1 MNFFNV
7 LGLNSRNDDYKNEE
21 VEEPKEE
28 TQKTTNSTSH
38 SYFEKKGEVNELRKI
53 FKELMEKSPVSN
65 EELRTALKKL
75 ISILTLG
82 IDLTS
87 IFTEILMFS
96 YTNDIISKKMI
107 YLYLANYA
115 KTNKETAIMAI
126 NTFMKDCR
134 DTEGKIRGLALKTL
148 CSLQIPTALEY
159 VKQQVLNLIDDRDFY
174 VRKIAVMGCLRL
186 YYLDHDFFIEQ
197 NLIDKLYNL
206 LKDPHKSV
214 VMCSIN
220 VLNEIMIEE
229 GGMAINSK
237 IILYLMNRFEDF
249 DVYGKQ
255 TILGLVVK
263 YKPKKDKELFDLMN
277 LLEDNLKQN
286 HIPLCMSIINV
297 FIEFT
302 KNKPK
307 IFEQVKKHISPKF
320 LMMLSSSEDEEL
332 YNILKHILF
341 LTKSSTKEF
350 FRQHYK
356 LFYCRANDKNY
367 NQQLKIKILVELSD
381 NENINDIIEEFSEYA
396 GEKDQ
401 FFARYSIEGLG
412 NLLKKFPEKSLI
424 ILKRLLIF
432 IKMGKV
438 SMIRNILNIL
448 KEIVSY
454 IDKIPTEL
462 ASIFESFLDENI
474 EEKTAMALLDII
486 GQVPNQIEVSPY
498 LAEHILNLII
508 EKKIQSKKEI
518 NLHLLNCII
527 RIFLKRPGETLGI
540 LSKVFSYFF
549 SEESDFNK
557 DVDLIE
563 RASFYYNL
571 LKYDINKLKEIIEK
585 EDYKN
590 IKQNTEKKFLEEI
603 AEIGLN
609 DLRIIYNQ
617 PTSQFVKPYEF
628 FNKNIKKEKNSE
640 ELKSEEESS
649 EEDEDDEEDEEE
661 DGEEE
666 NSREEEENSKE
677 HEKEEYEEEDLLNE
691 NTNTKET
698 GEINFNELN
707 FLDNDKNELN
717 VNNFEL
723 AFEFDQE
730 EFQENWMNW
739 QNEESEEMTLVNLNK
754 EAGFYEKIFS
764 LARFYPIAIGE
775 EEDIIKYY
783 LFGKKENNI
792 ILLEVVIDMIERSI
806 NYTMK
811 MEEDSELKIISEYFK
826 KTLIGKKICV

>member
-7 LGLNSRNDDYKNEE
+7 LGLNTRNDDYKNEE

-28 TQKTTNSTSH
+28 VQKTTNSTSH

-65 EELRTALKKL
+65 EELRNALKKL
-75 ISILTLG
+75 ISVLTLG

-96 YTNDIISKKMI
+96 YTDDIISKKMI
-107 YLYLANYA
+107 YLYLTNYA
-115 KTNKETAIMAI
+115 KKNKELAIMAI

-134 DTEGKIRGLALKTL
+134 HTEGKIRGIALKTL
-148 CSLQIPTALEY
+148 CSLNISTALEY
-159 VKQQVLNLIDDRDFY
+159 VKQQVLSLIDDRDFY

-214 VMCSIN
+214 VMCAIN

-297 FIEFT
+297 FLEFT

-307 IFEQVKKHISPKF
+307 IFEQVKKHICPKF
-320 LMMLSSSEDEEL
+320 LMMLSSSEEEEL

-341 LTKSSTKEF
+341 LTKSTAKEF
-350 FRQHYK
+350 FKQHYK

-367 NQQLKIKILVELSD
+367 NQQLKIKILVELATK
-381 NENINDIIEEFSEYA
+381 ENINEIVEEFSEYA

-401 FFARYSIEGLG
+401 FFARYSIQGLG
-412 NLLKKFPEKSLI
+412 NLLKKFPDKSLI

-432 IKMGKV
+432 IKMGKD
-438 SMIRNILNIL
+438 SMIRNILNVL
-448 KEIVSY
+448 KDIVSY

-462 ASIFESFLDENI
+462 ASIFDSFLDENI
-474 EEKTAMALLDII
+474 EEKTAIALLDII

-498 LAEHILNLII
+498 LAEHIFNLII
-508 EKKIQSKKEI
+508 EKKILAKKEI

-527 RIFLKRPGETLGI
+527 RIFLERPGETLGI
-540 LSKVFSYFF
+540 LSKVFSFLF
-549 SEESDFNK
+549 SEESDFNQ

-571 LKYDINKLKEIIEK
+571 LKYDINKLKEIIDK

-590 IKQNTEKKFLEEI
+590 IEQNTEKKFLEEI

-617 PTSQFVKPYEF
+617 PISQFVKPYEF
-628 FNKNIKKEKNSE
+628 FNKNSKKEKNLEIKSE
-640 ELKSEEESS
+640 EEESS
-649 EEDEDDEEDEEE
+649 EEEDDESEEEEEVNSEEEKEEDAQDEDEEH
-661 DGEEE
+661 EEIDLLDE
-666 NSREEEENSKE
+666 NLDLKK
-677 HEKEEYEEEDLLNE
+677 KEETIY
-691 NTNTKET
+691 
-698 GEINFNELN
+698 NELN
-707 FLDNDKNELN
+707 FLDDNNNQLTI
-717 VNNFEL
+717 NNFEL
-723 AFEFDQE
+723 VFEFDQE
-730 EFQENWMNW
+730 EFQEMWLNWENSKT
-739 QNEESEEMTLVNLNK
+739 EKLTLVTLNK
-754 EAGFYEKIFS
+754 EAGFYEKIFGI
-764 LARFYPIAIGE
+764 ARFYPIAIGE
-775 EEDIIKYY
+775 EEKIIKYY
-783 LFGKKENNI
+783 LFGKKENSI
-792 ILLEVVIDMIERSI
+792 ILLEVVIDMIERTLE
-806 NYTMK
+806 YTLK
-811 MEEDSELKIISEYFK
+811 MNEGSEIKQITEYFQ